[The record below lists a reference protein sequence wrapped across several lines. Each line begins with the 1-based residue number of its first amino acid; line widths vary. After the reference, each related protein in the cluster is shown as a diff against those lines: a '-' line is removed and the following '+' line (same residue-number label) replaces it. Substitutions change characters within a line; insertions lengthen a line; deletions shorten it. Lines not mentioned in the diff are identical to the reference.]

1 MPNKGKKLIP
11 FTPGTKKRF
20 VFPSRWGGTVKK
32 TAKALPGTVCEVEL
46 PSRLHASV
54 LDMNRFEP
62 GSPGGGGIAF
72 GVGLACRAK
81 VSLTDGD
88 TVESAGNRKLVARH
102 FGFLFKE
109 LTGYRGGIEISTDD
123 HGNRHMGL
131 GSSIATT
138 TAVATALNEALGRPL
153 TLRDMRKTIAFN
165 YCEEAPADPDML
177 VSGFETNLGAMV
189 GLHGGMV
196 VGSDACELLYRIPL
210 PEDMKAFLVLP
221 ALPAAQSS
229 GDEEAVALLGRARE
243 ADRRSAREKAYI
255 VLMDLLPAMIEGD
268 FEKIGDAVYGLA
280 RMGSKEAEIKLH
292 GDDGAQIFETMAR
305 LRLMGSE
312 IVCMSSVG
320 PAVFALSRK
329 PKVWREWKTIRG
341 MPWASRT
348 AVVPV
353 DNLGARVKLDGV
365 PISYRI
371 EPWWTK
377 PDYRARRSKANA
389 D

>member
-1 MPNKGKKLIP
+1 M
-11 FTPGTKKRF
+11 
-20 VFPSRWGGTVKK
+20 
-32 TAKALPGTVCEVEL
+32 
-46 PSRLHASV
+46 

-62 GSPGGGGIAF
+62 GRPGGGGIAF
-72 GVGLACRAK
+72 GVGLTCRAK

-88 TVESAGNRKLVARH
+88 TVESTGNRKLVARH
-102 FGFLFKE
+102 FGALFRE
-109 LTGYRGGIEISTDD
+109 LTGYGGGIEISTHD

-153 TLRDMRKTIAFN
+153 SLRDMRKAIAFN

-196 VGSDACELLYRIPL
+196 VGSDACELIYRTPL
-210 PEDMKAFLVLP
+210 PEDMKALLVLP
-221 ALPAAQSS
+221 SLPAAQSS
-229 GDEEAVALLGRARE
+229 GEEEADALLGRARD
-243 ADRRSAREKAYI
+243 ADMRDATEKAYM
-255 VLMDLLPAMIEGD
+255 VLMDLLPAMVAGD
-268 FEKIGDAVYGLA
+268 FEEIGEVIYRLA
-280 RMGSKEAEIKLH
+280 RMGSKDAEIRLH
-292 GDDGAQIFETMAR
+292 GDDGAQIFETMEYLKDKGA
-305 LRLMGSE
+305 E

-329 PKVWREWKTIRG
+329 PKVWREWKTIG
-341 MPWASRT
+341 QMPWASRV

-353 DNLGARVKLDGV
+353 DNAGARVKLDGA

-371 EPWWTK
+371 EPWWNK
-377 PDYRARRSKANA
+377 PDYAARGRKANA